1 MELVETKLQSEKMV
15 VIAAAFVAAACLA
28 FFITG
33 IVFDV
38 LFVFGLS
45 VVVASLIIS
54 VFADSAA
61 KAKDYPVFMTFAAV
75 VYMFI
80 SAAAIK
86 FIILQNSG
94 SRFFHCLANFPIFD
108 SAAGSMVV
116 LLIIFAFLYIA
127 FINLLKSLNRE
138 TYFTA
143 GQEENFSEKLK
154 IFASLPVSVT
164 ILFFQAAVVVCAA
177 IVVSLLKQPQ
187 SEISRTECFAGNFSL
202 LVELPILLLLSSC
215 GKVVKKIAGSNN
227 QQAERKT
234 VIANDL
240 NVAAEDNFDI
250 KPEKNSFQI
259 KDAVWEDENSVK
271 IIEFSSRDED
281 NPAGFEKIAEIIR
294 EMSPASKVFLL
305 TSGSSTGVKVTLLV
319 NIAIRLAHKG
329 KKCLVA
335 DFDFK
340 NRAVSQVFNI
350 QNRGGAVRSI
360 YPSPIKNLFVAPDFS
375 RQQILRSFELFK
387 STLDVILIY
396 MPDGA
401 GSADYQKVIEY
412 ADVKMTF

>member
-1 MELVETKLQSEKMV
+1 MVQTNLQSGKIFAV
-15 VIAAAFVAAACLA
+15 AAAFIAAVCLA

-45 VVVASLIIS
+45 IVVASLIIS

-61 KAKDYPVFMTFAAV
+61 KAKDYPAFMTFAVV

-86 FIILQNSG
+86 FIVLQNSD
-94 SRFFHCLANFPIFD
+94 SRFFHRLADFPILD
-108 SAAGSMVV
+108 SAAGSMIV
-116 LLIIFAFLYIA
+116 LLIIFAFLYRA

-154 IFASLPVSVT
+154 FFASLPVSVSV
-164 ILFFQAAVVVCAA
+164 LFIQAAVVVCAA
-177 IVVSLLKQPQ
+177 VFASLLKQPQ
-187 SEISRTECFAGNFSL
+187 SEISQTECFAGNFSL

-215 GKVVKKIAGSNN
+215 GRVVKKIAGSNI
-227 QQAERKT
+227 QQADRKT

-240 NVAAEDNFDI
+240 NVAADAHYDI
-250 KPEKNSFQI
+250 KPEKISFQI
-259 KDAVWEDENSVK
+259 KDASWEDENSVK
-271 IIEFSSRDED
+271 TIEFSSQDVD
-281 NPAGFEKIAEIIR
+281 SPAGFEKIAETIKNF
-294 EMSPASKVFLL
+294 SPNAKVFLL
-305 TSGSSTGVKVTLLV
+305 TSNSSVGVSVTLPV
-319 NIAIRLAHKG
+319 NIAIRLAHTG
-329 KKCLVA
+329 KKCLLAV
-335 DFDFK
+335 FDFK

-350 QNRGGAVRSI
+350 QNRAAALRSI
-360 YPSPIKNLFVAPDFS
+360 YPSPIKNLFIAPDFS
-375 RQQILRSFELFK
+375 REQILRAFELFK

-396 MPDGA
+396 LPDDTD
-401 GSADYQKVIEY
+401 STDCRKLIEY
-412 ADVKMTF
+412 TDVKMIF